1 MQKLNLIIFF
11 VISVISICCES
22 KRVENKEKI
31 KTRFEEKIIKNKS
44 NKILSEEPKI
54 ILNDKNV
61 INFFYEF
68 NKQNNYNKVKISTSF
83 GEIIIRLFDETPY
96 HKSNFIYLTKLGY
109 FNNTFFHRVVPNFI
123 IQGGNSDNRE
133 TSIKR
138 KRIGKYLLPVDTKSN
153 IKHKRGTISMPS
165 SDINNPYKLASPYE
179 FFIVQKKNGAHHLDG
194 SYTPFGLVIKGM
206 DVVDRINAQPT
217 DNREAPLDNIK
228 MKVNIIK

>member
-31 KTRFEEKIIKNKS
+31 KTRSEEKIKKNKS

-138 KRIGKYLLPVDTKSN
+138 KRIGKYLLPVDAKSN
-153 IKHKRGTISMPS
+153 IKHKRGIISMPS

-179 FFIVQKKNGAHHLDG
+179 FFIVQKKTGAHHLDG
-194 SYTPFGLVIKGM
+194 SYTPFGKVIKGM

-228 MKVNIIK
+228 MNIKVIE

>member
-31 KTRFEEKIIKNKS
+31 KTRIGEKIIKKKI

-68 NKQNNYNKVKISTSF
+68 NKLNNYNKVKISTSF

-138 KRIGKYLLPVDTKSN
+138 KRIGKYLLPVDAKSN
-153 IKHKRGTISMPS
+153 IKHKRGIISMPS

-179 FFIVQKKNGAHHLDG
+179 FFIVQKKTGAHHLDG
-194 SYTPFGLVIKGM
+194 SYTPFGKVIKGM

-228 MKVNIIK
+228 MNVNIVK